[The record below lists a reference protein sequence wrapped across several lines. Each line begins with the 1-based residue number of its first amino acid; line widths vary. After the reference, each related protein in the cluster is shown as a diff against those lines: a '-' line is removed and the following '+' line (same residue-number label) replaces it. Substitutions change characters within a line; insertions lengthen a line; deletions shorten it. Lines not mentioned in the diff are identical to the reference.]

1 MTSRTEIAKYRKENL
16 LLKKQIEDRTGKTVE
31 QLYAERAKRVRDAI
45 ELREPDRVPFMV
57 LVEPH
62 AYSGIPNSA
71 AYYDHITLKRTMRK
85 MAVDLEPDMSEPG
98 FPACGAAM
106 TELDV
111 QNCVWPGGPKP
122 PDYEYQ
128 FIEGEYMKEDEYDM
142 FLNDPSGFMLR
153 RYLPR
158 VYGALMPLAKLP
170 PLDSMFMGLEGLTPL
185 FASPEFQKM
194 AKHLAKA
201 GRHVQ
206 EFRKSIGDANEEL
219 AQLGF
224 PPFARFAS
232 GGVGGAPF
240 DTVTSFL
247 RGMKGS
253 MLDMYRRPDELL
265 RACDVILERRIA
277 CAIPADPNA
286 KDYPPRVGMP
296 LWRGDPVFMSEA
308 QFKKFYWPGL
318 KKSLQTH
325 VDLGYVPVPFFEAA
339 FGDRLECLL
348 ELPKGKI
355 LASIEAVDAVRAKG
369 ILADHT
375 SLLVRCPNT
384 CKLWSLGQLESFIKD
399 LIDKCGKN
407 GGLIIVTKM
416 PDKARIEDM
425 QAMLQSIKEHG
436 RY

>member
-1 MTSRTEIAKYRKENL
+1 
-16 LLKKQIEDRTGKTVE
+16 
-31 QLYAERAKRVRDAI
+31 
-45 ELREPDRVPFMV
+45 
-57 LVEPH
+57 
-62 AYSGIPNSA
+62 
-71 AYYDHITLKRTMRK
+71 
-85 MAVDLEPDMSEPG
+85 
-98 FPACGAAM
+98 
-106 TELDV
+106 
-111 QNCVWPGGPKP
+111 
-122 PDYEYQ
+122 
-128 FIEGEYMKEDEYDM
+128 
-142 FLNDPSGFMLR
+142 
-153 RYLPR
+153 
-158 VYGALMPLAKLP
+158 
-170 PLDSMFMGLEGLTPL
+170 
-185 FASPEFQKM
+185 
-194 AKHLAKA
+194 
-201 GRHVQ
+201 
-206 EFRKSIGDANEEL
+206 
-219 AQLGF
+219 
-224 PPFARFAS
+224 
-232 GGVGGAPF
+232 
-240 DTVTSFL
+240 
-247 RGMKGS
+247 
-253 MLDMYRRPDELL
+253 
-265 RACDVILERRIA
+265 VILERRIA